1 MKLTALFAAAAVT
14 ATTLLTACGTETA
27 QPGPEPAETTGPGA
41 YAEVNGLRMYYEV
54 HGKPTQQ
61 PPLVLLHGALSGIG
75 TDFGQLIPELSK
87 TRQVIAVEQ
96 QAHGRTADIDR
107 PLRTPQMAEDTVALL
122 GTLGVQR
129 ADILGYSMGA
139 GVALQISLKHPQLVR
154 KQVLAA
160 GGLDANAMHPG
171 LLENLAE
178 LKPEMLHGSPFH
190 NDYLK
195 NAPRPE
201 DFPKLV
207 ARVSEHDQKALPA
220 FPADEVRKVAAPTLT
235 VIGDSDIVRP
245 EHAVE
250 MFRLFGG
257 GVMGDTPAG
266 LPNSQLAIL
275 PGTTHVTLPHR
286 PDLLLPIIPAF
297 LDAPIKDTK

>member
-1 MKLTALFAAAAVT
+1 MKLTIALAAAAALAAT
-14 ATTLLTACGTETA
+14 ALLTGCGA
-27 QPGPEPAETTGPGA
+27 GPAEPPAAESVAPGA

-54 HGKPTQQ
+54 HGTPTER

-75 TDFGQLIPELSK
+75 TDFGELIPELSK

-96 QAHGRTADIDR
+96 QAHGHTADIDR

-122 GTLGVQR
+122 RGIGVQR
-129 ADILGYSMGA
+129 ADFLGYSMGA
-139 GVALQISLKHPQLVR
+139 GVALEITLRHPDMVR
-154 KQVLAA
+154 KQILAA
-160 GGLDANAMHPG
+160 GGLGAESMHPG
-171 LLENLAE
+171 LMEGVTKV
-178 LKPEMLHGSPFH
+178 KPEDLYGSPFH
-190 NDYLK
+190 TDYLA
-195 NAPRPE
+195 NAPRPQ
-201 DFPKLV
+201 DFPRLV
-207 ARVSEHDQKALPA
+207 ERVRELNQNAILSYDREQ
-220 FPADEVRKVAAPTLT
+220 VRRITAPTLT

-266 LPNSQLAIL
+266 LPDSQLAIL
-275 PGTTHVTLPHR
+275 PGTSHVGLVHR

-297 LDAPIKDTK
+297 LDAPVKGAR

>member
-1 MKLTALFAAAAVT
+1 MKLSTVFAAAIAAT
-14 ATTLLTACGTETA
+14 ALLTGCGTA
-27 QPGPEPAETTGPGA
+27 DAPAEAAKPGA
-41 YAEVNGLRMYYEV
+41 YADVNGLHMYYEV
-54 HGKPTQQ
+54 HGTPTEQ

-122 GTLGVQR
+122 RTLGVQR

-139 GVALQISLKHPQLVR
+139 GVALQISLIHPELVR
-154 KQVLAA
+154 KQILAA
-160 GGLDANAMHPG
+160 GGLDAGAMHPG
-171 LLENLAE
+171 LLEGLAE
-178 LKPEMLHGSPFH
+178 LKPEQLHGSPFH
-190 NDYLK
+190 DDYVK

-201 DFPKLV
+201 DFPRLV
-207 ARVSEHDQKALPA
+207 ARVTEHDQNASPVFA
-220 FPADEVRKVAAPTLT
+220 AEAVRQSKAPTLT
-235 VIGDSDIVRP
+235 VIGDSDIIRP

-257 GVMGDTPAG
+257 GVMGDSPAG
-266 LPNSQLAIL
+266 LPDSQLAIL
-275 PGTTHVTLPHR
+275 PGTSHITLVHR
-286 PDLLLPIIPAF
+286 PELLLPMIPAF
-297 LDAPIKDTK
+297 LDAPVKATR

>member
-1 MKLTALFAAAAVT
+1 MKLVTAFVAAALAAAA
-14 ATTLLTACGTETA
+14 LLSGCSAA
-27 QPGPEPAETTGPGA
+27 DDKKAPAAASPGA
-41 YAEVNGLRMYYEV
+41 YADVNGLHMYYEV
-54 HGKPTQQ
+54 HGTPTEQ

-75 TDFGQLIPELSK
+75 TDFGELIPELSK

-96 QAHGRTADIDR
+96 QAHGRTTDIDR

-122 GTLGVQR
+122 QQLGVRR
-129 ADILGYSMGA
+129 ADVLGYSMGA
-139 GVALQISLKHPQLVR
+139 GVALEITLKHPELVR
-154 KQVLAA
+154 KQILAA
-160 GGLDANAMHPG
+160 GGLDAGAMHPG
-171 LLENLAE
+171 LLEGLAD
-178 LKPEMLHGSPFH
+178 LQPEMLHGSPFH

-207 ARVSEHDQKALPA
+207 ARVKDHDQSGMPA
-220 FPADEVRKVAAPTLT
+220 FAAEAVRQIKAPTLT

-250 MFRLFGG
+250 LFRLFGG
-257 GVMGDTPAG
+257 GIMGDTPAG
-266 LPNSQLAIL
+266 LPNAQLAIL
-275 PGTTHVTLPHR
+275 PGTTHITLVHR

-297 LDAPIKDTK
+297 LEAAVKDAR